1 MNTNRPKTLR
11 RAMIF
16 HLLLDDTQD
25 HGFVVAHTR
34 EHIAK
39 RAGMTEIVDYELTS
53 LMGQALIVANGP
65 IEDPETRYSLHP
77 SVEWKVVP

>member
-16 HLLLDDTQD
+16 HMLLDDTQQ
-25 HGFVVAHTR
+25 HGFLVAHTR

-39 RAGMTEIVDYELTS
+39 RAGMSEIDDEELTS
-53 LMGQALIVANGP
+53 LIGQDLITASGP
-65 IEDPETRYSLHP
+65 IADPETRYSLHL